1 MNQSHVSSPR
11 VDFLVYGSLMLLL
24 LATLGFALI
33 DLGRWNLV
41 VALSIAGVK
50 ATLVLLFFMH
60 AKDGP
65 RVTWLFSTAA
75 ALLLAVLLILTLADF
90 TSRGWGGIPG
100 K

>member
-1 MNQSHVSSPR
+1 MNRANAWPR
-11 VDFLVYGSLMLLL
+11 IDFVVYGSLMLLL
-24 LATLGFALI
+24 LATVGLALV

-41 VALSIAGVK
+41 AALAIAGAK
-50 ATLVLLFFMH
+50 AALVLLFFMH

-75 ALLLAVLLILTLADF
+75 ALLLAILLILTLADF
-90 TSRGWGGIPG
+90 ISRGWGGIPG